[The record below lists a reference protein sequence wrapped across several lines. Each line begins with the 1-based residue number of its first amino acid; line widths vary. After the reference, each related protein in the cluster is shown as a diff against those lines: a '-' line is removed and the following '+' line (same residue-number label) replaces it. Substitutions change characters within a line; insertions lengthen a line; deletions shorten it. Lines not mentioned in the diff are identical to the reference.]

1 MPPYDACIRTI
12 INLVT
17 VQNVGRGRLLTPTRY
32 DLRLSTAAGKPH
44 AALRCLHP
52 HNYQLCHS
60 FTGISA
66 EISTPSRL
74 T

>member
-32 DLRLSTAAGKPH
+32 DLRLSQTAFAPFS
-44 AALRCLHP
+44 AL
-52 HNYQLCHS
+52 
-60 FTGISA
+60 
-66 EISTPSRL
+66 
-74 T
+74 